1 MRLNIGKR
9 GGKRVDVR
17 PNWKSG
23 RTCRRSC
30 NLTGIAKEF
39 LRKLW

>member
-17 PNWKSG
+17 PNWKEQPCASPSP
-23 RTCRRSC
+23 RERAPR
-30 NLTGIAKEF
+30 AHA
-39 LRKLW
+39 RVP